1 MADVPLNSRQL
12 AALADAAA
20 AAIDEAQQRG
30 RLTRQARFAVRLAG
44 ERPAPTLQVVLE
56 DVRELM
62 VANGYRV
69 AWTCL
74 HPGIDLIKAP
84 GRCRPR
90 LTPEADTALDA
101 AYEIVAPYAAGLLRV
116 EAVVDETLLRRQTE
130 ALAERFCERF
140 SPGWSTAPRLKA

>member
-1 MADVPLNSRQL
+1 MAEVPLNSRQL
-12 AALADAAA
+12 AALAEAAA
-20 AAIDEAQQRG
+20 AALDKAQQRG

-44 ERPAPTLQVVLE
+44 ERRDPTLQVVLE
-56 DVRELM
+56 NVSALM

-74 HPGIDLIKAP
+74 HPGIDLTKAP

-90 LTPEADTALDA
+90 LTPEADAALDA
-101 AYEIVAPYAAGLLRV
+101 AYEIVAPYAAGLVRA

-130 ALAERFCERF
+130 ALTERFCERF
-140 SPGWSTAPRLKA
+140 SLG